1 MVEEE
6 MAPVSGHQVNLGD
19 RYRGVLLGVACGDAL
34 GGPVEFMSRDQIVTA
49 HPAGVTEFVGGGWL
63 HLAPGEVTD
72 DTQQTLILARA
83 LTATGLEMDLFAAGM
98 LEWYRS
104 QPKDIGNTT
113 RAALAALAAGTPPLD
128 AGDVAVAERG
138 VDGTASNGGV
148 MRCAPVALRFRQEP
162 ERLVAAS
169 RDSARVTHAEERAVL
184 ATVAVNQAIVHLL
197 EGGAVADAPA
207 AAVAGIE
214 HVEIRQRVLGA
225 AARRRDDLKAGG
237 FVLETIEAAFWALGT
252 GSDARDIIERGVA
265 LGQDADSTG
274 AVAGAMVGAA
284 YGASALPQSWTSR
297 VQFRDELVAEA
308 DRLLLLSE
316 APG

>member
-1 MVEEE
+1 M
-6 MAPVSGHQVNLGD
+6 LG
-19 RYRGVLLGVACGDAL
+19 LACGDAL
-34 GGPVEFMSRDQIVTA
+34 GGPVEFMSRQQIVA
-49 HPAGVTEFVGGGWL
+49 AFPDGVTEFVGGGWL

-83 LTATGLEMDLFAAGM
+83 LTADGLDMDQFAAG
-98 LEWYRS
+98 LLAWYRG

-113 RAALAALAAGTPPLD
+113 RAALAALAAGTPPLE

-138 VDGTASNGGV
+138 VRGAASNGGV

-197 EGGAVADAPA
+197 NGGSVVEAPA

-214 HVEIRQRVLGA
+214 HEEIRQRVLGA
-225 AARRRDDLKAGG
+225 GRRQREDLKAGG
-237 FVLETIEAAFWALGT
+237 LVLETIESAFWALAT
-252 GSDARDIIERGVA
+252 GASARDVIERGVA
-265 LGQDADSTG
+265 LGEDADSTG
-274 AVAGAMVGAA
+274 TVAGAMVGAA
-284 YGASALPQSWTSR
+284 YGASALPTSWTSQ
-297 VQFRDELVAEA
+297 VQFAHELVSEA
-308 DRLLLLSE
+308 DRILSL
-316 APG
+316 PGVRAY